1 MGGGGG
7 GLGASRQL
15 DQTPTWAVALVC
27 AIIVLISVILE
38 KSIHKV
44 GESFSRRKKFS
55 LLEALDKIKAELMI
69 LGFISLLLTFGQNFI
84 SKICVP
90 EHIGNTMLPCS
101 RDPHANEDHHHR
113 RLLWHE
119 RRFLGADSPGEGCKK
134 GYVPL
139 ISVSGLHQLHI
150 FIFFLAIFHVIN
162 SGATMR
168 LGRMKIRAW
177 KEWEEAIAAE
187 EESANDPTRFRLTHE
202 TSFVKGHTSPWVTN
216 AALFYIASFFR
227 HMMCAVSKADYF
239 ALRHGFISVHLAPGK
254 KFDFQKYIKRSL
266 EDDFKVIV
274 GIPPALWSIAVIY
287 LLVNVNG
294 ASCSSPPVTLLLF
307 GIEYLP
313 FDYSFLQLIDL
324 LRFRMASYVLAID
337 NAPSVGT
344 KLQSII
350 TRMAIEIQE
359 RHAVVQGIP
368 LVQVTDRHFW
378 FNRPKLLLNLLHITL
393 FQNAFEITYFIWT
406 TYEFGLY
413 SCFHD
418 YFTLTLIRVCIGVF
432 VQFFCSYITLPLYA
446 LVSQMGS
453 HMKKSIFDEQTSR
466 ALMNWHRKVKK
477 RSESSCKPHS
487 YRLGSS
493 ISLTNIISSKHGDSS
508 VAPASK
514 RETGDGSTK
523 VDILPESTAPAAADD
538 NQPGKT
544 DLLPV
549 P

>member
-1 MGGGGG
+1 MAGGGG

-27 AIIVLISVILE
+27 AIIVIISVILE
-38 KSIHKV
+38 KTIHKV

-90 EHIGNTMLPCS
+90 EHIGNTMLPCK
-101 RDPHANEDHHHR
+101 RDRHANEDNHHR

-119 RRFLGADSPGEGCKK
+119 RRILGADSPAEGCKE

-177 KEWEEAIAAE
+177 KEWEQAIAAE

-216 AALFYIASFFR
+216 AVLFYIASFFR
-227 HMMCAVSKADYF
+227 HILWAVRKADYL

-294 ASCSSPPVTLLLF
+294 ASCSSPSVTSLLF
-307 GIEYLP
+307 GWPATFWL
-313 FDYSFLQLIDL
+313 
-324 LRFRMASYVLAID
+324 
-337 NAPSVGT
+337 
-344 KLQSII
+344 SI
-350 TRMAIEIQE
+350 M
-359 RHAVVQGIP
+359 P
-368 LVQVTDRHFW
+368 LV
-378 FNRPKLLLNLLHITL
+378 
-393 FQNAFEITYFIWT
+393 NAFEITYFIWT

-418 YFTLTLIRVCIGVF
+418 YFTLTLIRVCIG
-432 VQFFCSYITLPLYA
+432 YITLPLYA

-466 ALMNWHRKVKK
+466 ALMNWHNKVKK

-487 YRLGSS
+487 RRLGSAF
-493 ISLTNIISSKHGDSS
+493 SLSYTSSKHGDSS
-508 VAPASK
+508 ITLPSK
-514 RETGDGSTK
+514 KETGDGSTK
-523 VDILPESTAPAAADD
+523 VDIVPESTAPAADD

-544 DLLPV
+544 DLLPI

>member
-1 MGGGGG
+1 MAGGGG

-27 AIIVLISVILE
+27 AIIVIISVILE
-38 KSIHKV
+38 KTIHKV

-84 SKICVP
+84 SKICVLNILGTLCCHVK
-90 EHIGNTMLPCS
+90 EIDMQMRTIIIGGYYGMNV
-101 RDPHANEDHHHR
+101 
-113 RLLWHE
+113 
-119 RRFLGADSPGEGCKK
+119 DSWGRIVQLKD

-177 KEWEEAIAAE
+177 KEWEQAIAAE

-216 AALFYIASFFR
+216 AVLFYIASFFR
-227 HMMCAVSKADYF
+227 HILWAVRKADYF

-274 GIPPALWSIAVIY
+274 GIP
-287 LLVNVNG
+287 
-294 ASCSSPPVTLLLF
+294 
-307 GIEYLP
+307 
-313 FDYSFLQLIDL
+313 
-324 LRFRMASYVLAID
+324 MASYILAVD
-337 NAPSVGT
+337 NAPSGKACLSNITLYPQSIVRKQTRMRKNTDYLIWIKIILAVGT

-350 TRMAIEIQE
+350 TKMAIEIQE

-378 FNRPKLLLNLLHITL
+378 FNRPKFLLHLLHITL

-406 TYEFGLY
+406 T
-413 SCFHD
+413 
-418 YFTLTLIRVCIGVF
+418 
-432 VQFFCSYITLPLYA
+432 
-446 LVSQMGS
+446 MGS

-466 ALMNWHRKVKK
+466 ALMNWHNKVKK

-487 YRLGSS
+487 RRLGSAF
-493 ISLTNIISSKHGDSS
+493 SLSYMSSKHGDSS
-508 VAPASK
+508 ITLPSTK
-514 RETGDGSTK
+514 ETVDGSTK
-523 VDILPESTAPAAADD
+523 VDIIPESTAPAADD

-544 DLLPV
+544 DLLSIP
-549 P
+549 

>member
-1 MGGGGG
+1 MAGGGGG
-7 GLGASRQL
+7 PGESRQL

-27 AIIVLISVILE
+27 AIIVVISVILE
-38 KSIHKV
+38 KTIHKV
-44 GESFSRRKKFS
+44 GESFTKRKKFA
-55 LLEALDKIKAELMI
+55 LVEALDKIKAELMI

-84 SKICVP
+84 SQICVP
-90 EHIGNTMLPCS
+90 ERIGNTMLPCS
-101 RDPHANEDHHHR
+101 KDPPANEDNHHR
-113 RLLWHE
+113 RLLWYE
-119 RRFLGADSPGEGCKK
+119 RRFLGADSPTEGCKE

-150 FIFFLAIFHVIN
+150 FIFFLAIFHVIY
-162 SGATMR
+162 SSATMR
-168 LGRMKIRAW
+168 LGRMKIIAW

-216 AALFYIASFFR
+216 AVLFYIASFFR
-227 HMMCAVSKADYF
+227 HMLWAVRKADYL
-239 ALRHGFISVHLAPGK
+239 ALRHGFISVHLAPGM
-254 KFDFQKYIKRSL
+254 KFNFQKYIKRSL

-274 GIPPALWSIAVIY
+274 GIPI
-287 LLVNVNG
+287 
-294 ASCSSPPVTLLLF
+294 
-307 GIEYLP
+307 
-313 FDYSFLQLIDL
+313 
-324 LRFRMASYVLAID
+324 ASYILAV
-337 NAPSVGT
+337 NHAPTVGT

-378 FNRPKLLLNLLHITL
+378 FNRPKLILHLLHITL

-406 TYEFGLY
+406 TYEFGLN

-466 ALMNWHRKVKK
+466 ALMNWHKKVKRK
-477 RSESSCKPHS
+477 N
-487 YRLGSS
+487 GSS
-493 ISLTNIISSKHGDSS
+493 FKPNTSKLGAGSLEVALKNISSKNANSS
-508 VAPASK
+508 VILADK
-514 RETGDGSTK
+514 NETGDGSTK
-523 VDILPESTAPAAADD
+523 VDIDPEGTAAVAND
-538 NQPGKT
+538 NQPAKS
-544 DLLPV
+544 DLLSMP
-549 P
+549 

>member
-1 MGGGGG
+1 MAGGGG

-27 AIIVLISVILE
+27 AIIVIISVILE
-38 KSIHKV
+38 KTIHKV

-90 EHIGNTMLPCS
+90 EHIGNTMLPCK
-101 RDPHANEDHHHR
+101 RDRHANEDNHHR

-119 RRFLGADSPGEGCKK
+119 RRFLGRIVQLKD

-177 KEWEEAIAAE
+177 KEWEQAIAAE

-216 AALFYIASFFR
+216 AVLFYI
-227 HMMCAVSKADYF
+227 F
-239 ALRHGFISVHLAPGK
+239 AKLT
-254 KFDFQKYIKRSL
+254 
-266 EDDFKVIV
+266 
-274 GIPPALWSIAVIY
+274 
-287 LLVNVNG
+287 
-294 ASCSSPPVTLLLF
+294 TLLCAM
-307 GIEYLP
+307 
-313 FDYSFLQLIDL
+313 DSSQ
-324 LRFRMASYVLAID
+324 MASYILAVD

-350 TRMAIEIQE
+350 TKMAIEIQE

-378 FNRPKLLLNLLHITL
+378 FNRPKFLLHLLHITL

-418 YFTLTLIRVCIGVF
+418 YFTLTLIRVCIG
-432 VQFFCSYITLPLYA
+432 YITLPLYA

-466 ALMNWHRKVKK
+466 ALMNWHNKVKK

-487 YRLGSS
+487 RRLGSAF
-493 ISLTNIISSKHGDSS
+493 SLSYTSSKHGDSS
-508 VAPASK
+508 ITLPSK
-514 RETGDGSTK
+514 KETGDGSTK
-523 VDILPESTAPAAADD
+523 VDIVPESTAPAADD

-544 DLLPV
+544 DLLPI

>member
-38 KSIHKV
+38 KTIHKV
-44 GESFSRRKKFS
+44 GE
-55 LLEALDKIKAELMI
+55 
-69 LGFISLLLTFGQNFI
+69 
-84 SKICVP
+84 
-90 EHIGNTMLPCS
+90 
-101 RDPHANEDHHHR
+101 
-113 RLLWHE
+113 
-119 RRFLGADSPGEGCKK
+119 
-134 GYVPL
+134 
-139 ISVSGLHQLHI
+139 
-150 FIFFLAIFHVIN
+150 
-162 SGATMR
+162 
-168 LGRMKIRAW
+168 IRAW
-177 KEWEEAIAAE
+177 KEWEQAIAAE

-202 TSFVKGHTSPWVTN
+202 TSFVKGHNGPWVTN

-227 HMMCAVSKADYF
+227 HMLCAVSKADYF

-274 GIPPALWSIAVIY
+274 GIP
-287 LLVNVNG
+287 
-294 ASCSSPPVTLLLF
+294 
-307 GIEYLP
+307 
-313 FDYSFLQLIDL
+313 
-324 LRFRMASYVLAID
+324 MASYVLAVD

-368 LVQVTDRHFW
+368 LVQLSDRHFW
-378 FNRPKLLLNLLHITL
+378 FNRPKFVLHLLHITL

-493 ISLTNIISSKHGDSS
+493 ISLTNIISSRHRDSS
-508 VAPASK
+508 VTPAPRK
-514 RETGDGSTK
+514 ETGDGSTK
-523 VDILPESTAPAAADD
+523 VDILPESTAPAPADD
-538 NQPGKT
+538 NQPGKS
-544 DLLPV
+544 DLSYMP
-549 P
+549 

>member
-1 MGGGGG
+1 MAGGGG

-27 AIIVLISVILE
+27 AIIVIISVILE

-84 SKICVP
+84 AKICVP

-101 RDPHANEDHHHR
+101 RKPHANEHDHHR

-119 RRFLGADSPGEGCKK
+119 RRFLGADSPAEGCKK

-177 KEWEEAIAAE
+177 KEWEQAIAAE

-227 HMMCAVSKADYF
+227 HMLWAVRKADYL

-294 ASCSSPPVTLLLF
+294 WPATFWLSIMPLV
-307 GIEYLP
+307 I
-313 FDYSFLQLIDL
+313 I
-324 LRFRMASYVLAID
+324 LA
-337 NAPSVGT
+337 VGT

-378 FNRPKLLLNLLHITL
+378 FNRPKFVLHLLHITL

-466 ALMNWHRKVKK
+466 ALKNWHNKVKK
-477 RSESSCKPHS
+477 RSESSCKAHS
-487 YRLGSS
+487 RRLGAGNLDV
-493 ISLTNIISSKHGDSS
+493 SLTNISSKIASS
-508 VAPASK
+508 SIILADK
-514 RETGDGSTK
+514 RETGDESTK
-523 VDILPESTAPAAADD
+523 VDIIPQSTAPADPK
-538 NQPGKT
+538 NVSS
-544 DLLPV
+544 LHS
-549 P
+549 